1 MARLEAVIVAGVGFR
16 LGTTAEEIEALVRQA
31 MALHGAERIDLLA
44 TEGGKASEPGLQDA
58 ARRLSTALV
67 ACAATDL
74 EKVTDRL
81 LTRSA
86 RVQQATGLPSIAE
99 AAALVA
105 AGLNSSRLLGPRLAS
120 ARVTCAIAV
129 GDGR

>member
-1 MARLEAVIVAGVGFR
+1 MARPEAVIVVGVGFR
-16 LGTTAEEIEALVRQA
+16 LGTTAEEIAALVRQA

-44 TEGGKASEPGLQDA
+44 TEAGKAGEPGLQEA
-58 ARRLSTALV
+58 AQRLSVALA
-67 ACAATDL
+67 ACAAADL
-74 EKVTDRL
+74 QRVTDRL

-86 RVQQATGLPSIAE
+86 RVQEATGLPSIAE

-105 AGLNSSRLLGPRLAS
+105 AGRNGRLLGPRLAS

>member
-1 MARLEAVIVAGVGFR
+1 MARPEAVIVAGVGFR
-16 LGTTAEEIEALVRQA
+16 PGATAEEIEALVRRA
-31 MALHGAERIDLLA
+31 MVLHGAERVDLLA
-44 TEGGKASEPGLQDA
+44 TEAGKAIERGLEEA
-58 ARRLSTALV
+58 ARRLSVALV
-67 ACAATDL
+67 ACAVPDL
-74 EKVTDRL
+74 LGMTDRL

-86 RVQQATGLPSIAE
+86 RVQEATGLPSIAE

-105 AGLNSSRLLGPRLAS
+105 AGRNSRLLGPRLAS

>member
-1 MARLEAVIVAGVGFR
+1 MIVAGVGFR

-31 MALHGAERIDLLA
+31 HALHDAERIDLLA
-44 TEGGKASEPGLQDA
+44 TEANKANEPGFQET
-58 ARRLSTALV
+58 ARRLSVEAVGCTTA
-67 ACAATDL
+67 DL
-74 EKVTDRL
+74 RSVTDRL
-81 LTRSA
+81 LTRSL
-86 RVQQATGLPSIAE
+86 RVRRATGLPSIAE

-105 AGLNSSRLLGPRLAS
+105 AGRNGRLLGPRLAS

>member
-1 MARLEAVIVAGVGFR
+1 MARPETVIVAGVGFR

-31 MALHGAERIDLLA
+31 LALHGAERLDRLA
-44 TEGGKASEPGLQDA
+44 TEAGKASESGFQEA
-58 ARRLSTALV
+58 AQRLSVELV
-67 ACAATDL
+67 VCAAADL
-74 EKVTDRL
+74 ESVTDRL

-86 RVQQATGLPSIAE
+86 RVVEATGLPSIAE

-105 AGLNSSRLLGPRLAS
+105 AGRDSRLLGPRLAT
-120 ARVTCAIAV
+120 ARVTCALAV

>member
-1 MARLEAVIVAGVGFR
+1 MARPEAVIVAGVGFR
-16 LGTTAEEIEALVRQA
+16 RGTTAEEIEALVRQA
-31 MALHGAERIDLLA
+31 LALHGAERIDLLA
-44 TEGGKASEPGLQDA
+44 TEAGKAIEPGLQEA
-58 ARRLSTALV
+58 ARRLSVALA
-67 ACAATDL
+67 ACAAADL
-74 EKVTDRL
+74 QGVTDRI

-86 RVQQATGLPSIAE
+86 RVLEATGLASIAE

-105 AGLNSSRLLGPRLAS
+105 AGRNSRLLGPRLAS

>member
-1 MARLEAVIVAGVGFR
+1 MARPEAVIVAGVGFR

-44 TEGGKASEPGLQDA
+44 TEAGKAIEPGLQEA
-58 ARRLSTALV
+58 ARRLSIELA
-67 ACAATDL
+67 ACAAADL
-74 EKVTDRL
+74 QSVTDRL

-86 RVQQATGLPSIAE
+86 RVQEATGLPSIAE

-105 AGLNSSRLLGPRLAS
+105 VGRNGRLLGPRLAS

>member
-1 MARLEAVIVAGVGFR
+1 MARPEAVIVAGVGFR

-44 TEGGKASEPGLQDA
+44 TEAGKANEPGFREA
-58 ARRLSTALV
+58 AQGLSVSGV
-67 ACAATDL
+67 ACAAADL
-74 EKVTDRL
+74 AGVSDGL

-86 RVQQATGLPSIAE
+86 RVQEATGLPSIAE

-105 AGLNSSRLLGPRLAS
+105 AGRDSRLLGPRITS
-120 ARVTCAIAV
+120 ARVTCAIAE
-129 GDGR
+129 GNGR